1 MSQAV
6 IDKAEK
12 ITKLKLLIRE
22 LEIRMDDVPETP
34 KLIKALKDELK
45 KEGDL

>member
-1 MSQAV
+1 MSQTI

-12 ITKLKLLIRE
+12 IAKLKLLIRE
-22 LEIRMDDVPETP
+22 LEIRLNDVPETP

>member
-12 ITKLKLLIRE
+12 ICKLKLLVRE
-22 LEIRMDDVPETP
+22 LEIRLNDVPETP

>member
-1 MSQAV
+1 MSETI

-12 ITKLKLLIRE
+12 ICKLKLLVRE